1 MVNHPGL
8 WSRGQQFESAQ
19 DYILSSILHKFDLL
33 HRFMHA
39 FYTRSF
45 HSKCEKVYNMNRL
58 CESMAQKRKKK
69 ELEEEYVWVPP
80 EFDEKA
86 FLEKDILS
94 TKLMA
99 ISAVFAIVFGIVSAG
114 IGIALGNNAYGFI
127 GWIVG
132 AILITRSN
140 KIIKL
145 EKEDMGKMGMVGNVL
160 LYALLAL
167 GVWILLINAPFTS

>member
-1 MVNHPGL
+1 
-8 WSRGQQFESAQ
+8 
-19 DYILSSILHKFDLL
+19 
-33 HRFMHA
+33 
-39 FYTRSF
+39 
-45 HSKCEKVYNMNRL
+45 
-58 CESMAQKRKKK
+58 MAQKRKKK

-99 ISAVFAIVFGIVSAG
+99 ISAVFAIVFGIISAG

-127 GWIVG
+127 GWIIG
-132 AILITRSN
+132 AILITKSN

-167 GVWILLINAPFTS
+167 GVWILLINPPFTA